1 MDHAEFSGD
10 AGLQWRDGIER
21 ETSMEERTGEKLS
34 AVAQLPFAVSFAVA
48 VAGEVGPQSD
58 SVFKMCF

>member
-34 AVAQLPFAVSFAVA
+34 AVAQLPFAASFAVA
-48 VAGEVGPQSD
+48 GGRGSGAPVG
-58 SVFKMCF
+58 FCF